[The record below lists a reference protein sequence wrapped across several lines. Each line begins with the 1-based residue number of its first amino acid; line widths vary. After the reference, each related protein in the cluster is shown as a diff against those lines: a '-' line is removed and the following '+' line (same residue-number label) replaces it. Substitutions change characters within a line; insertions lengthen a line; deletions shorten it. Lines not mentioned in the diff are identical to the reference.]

1 MVSGSMACVMVMESR
16 HGPTEIVMSVSGG
29 EALHAVLVQN
39 NMLTVASTMVWW
51 LMIGPMDEA
60 LTSTQAEHNTQVNG
74 KMTRCT
80 EKDMKYGLMAPIIRV
95 STLKI
100 ISTAK
105 ESLLMQI
112 ALATKASLKWMR
124 YMGWVITSGP
134 MERGTLA
141 IGLRARCTVKA
152 H

>member
-1 MVSGSMACVMVMESR
+1 
-16 HGPTEIVMSVSGG
+16 
-29 EALHAVLVQN
+29 
-39 NMLTVASTMVWW
+39 
-51 LMIGPMDEA
+51 MIGPMDEA

-112 ALATKASLKWMR
+112 ALATKASLK
-124 YMGWVITSGP
+124 
-134 MERGTLA
+134 
-141 IGLRARCTVKA
+141 
-152 H
+152 